1 MKPTMT
7 VRMIAA
13 FLFGGLVL
21 GALAD
26 GLTVSDVT
34 VRQRWPWSRWV
45 DIDYVLTGEVGQ
57 KADVAITGYNG
68 ATALDIPM
76 NAFSGDL
83 YNVEQ
88 GFRQIV
94 FNPSKTVYTNQPITQ
109 FRVKVEAFSPLYA
122 IIDLTREAGSSN
134 QIVYLTEADLAGGAY
149 GSVQTNPVNGMA
161 SIIWTGVTN
170 DTTYMTSKLVLR
182 RVPAG
187 TFVMGEGT
195 GAKTVTLT
203 KDYYIGV
210 FELTQRQWYYLM
222 DSTWPPSTYVNADFR
237 DSRPADQIS
246 YNAIRGNANGTNW
259 PSSSAVDDS
268 SLVGKLRNKTGVD
281 AFDLP
286 TEAQWEY
293 ACRAGTTNAYNNGS
307 NIPPDGA
314 ESNTGMDALG
324 RYKSNGGYINGAAPS
339 SNVGVTNAT
348 AKAGTY
354 LPNAWGLYDMHGNV
368 GEWCLDWMSGT
379 LQGGTDPVGRAT
391 GTGRSRRGGS
401 FGHTAEGC
409 RAGLLNSLD
418 PSLSWATMG
427 FRLAWH
433 LP

>member
-1 MKPTMT
+1 MT
-7 VRMIAA
+7 KKVIAI
-13 FLFGGLVL
+13 LVGSLAL
-21 GALAD
+21 GVLAD
-26 GLTVSDVT
+26 GPTVGDVT
-34 VRQRWPWSRWV
+34 VRQRWPWSRLV

-57 KADVAITGYNG
+57 KADVLIKGYNG

-88 GFRQIV
+88 GFRRIV
-94 FNPSKTVYTNQPITQ
+94 FDPSKTAYTNQPITQ
-109 FRVKVEAFSPLYA
+109 FRVKVEALSPLYA
-122 IIDLTREAGSSN
+122 IIDLTHETETGN
-134 QIVYLTEADLAGGAY
+134 QIVYLTEEDLAGGAY
-149 GSVQTNPVNGMA
+149 GSVQTNPINGIA

-170 DTTYMTSKLVLR
+170 DTTYTTSKLVMR
-182 RVPAG
+182 RIPAG
-187 TFVMGEGT
+187 TFIMGEGT

-203 KDYYIGV
+203 KDYYISV
-210 FELTQRQWYYLM
+210 FELTQRQWYCLM
-222 DSTWPPSTYVNADFR
+222 DNTWPPSAYSNTDFR
-237 DSRPADQIS
+237 DSRPADQTS
-246 YNAIRGNANGTNW
+246 YNAIRGSANGTNW
-259 PSSSAVDDS
+259 PSSRAVDDS
-268 SLVGKLRNKTGVD
+268 SLVGKLRTRTGVD

-314 ESNTGMDALG
+314 ESNTVMDVLG

-339 SNVGVTNAT
+339 SNVGLTNAT
-348 AKAGTY
+348 AKVGTY

-368 GEWCLDWMSGT
+368 AEWCLDWMTGT
-379 LQGGTDPVGRAT
+379 LPGGTDPVGRAT

-409 RAGLLNSLD
+409 RSGLLNGLD
-418 PSLSWATMG
+418 PSSAWATMG
-427 FRLAWH
+427 FRLAWP